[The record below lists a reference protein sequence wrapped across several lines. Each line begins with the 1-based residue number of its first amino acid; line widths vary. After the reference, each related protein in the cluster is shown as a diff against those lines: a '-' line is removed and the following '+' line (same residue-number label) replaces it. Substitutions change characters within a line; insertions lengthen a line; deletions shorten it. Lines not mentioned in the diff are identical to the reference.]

1 MRILLKKQGI
11 LPPLLAYIAINLL
24 FITKYASRIS
34 DVLAIVA
41 CLVYSIVAFAAFAQI
56 ERKDIFQNKKGL
68 LVSSLVAIALLIAL
82 QSSINP
88 YELKIDRWSAIHHF
102 IQSLF
107 QGSYPYGAETH
118 LHGYGSPFP
127 VWQIFHVPFYLLGNV
142 GLSFSVVTLLFIH
155 SAYLQWGSKGGYLS
169 LLLLIASPAY
179 LYEVV
184 TRSDMMT
191 NFLLVGSVVNYLV
204 YFKITLKSHL
214 IAIAILCGLT
224 ASTRLTAILPLFMLY
239 FQEFT
244 QVSWQRKISFLLI
257 VVITFAVTFLPFW
270 IWDANTLLYSDHGPF
285 ALQTSQ
291 IRDFDLIVFL
301 VISVWLACKWKAKY
315 VKLYA
320 YTAVLLGFMVAYT
333 FIFNMA
339 TRGDW
344 LRLFSSTYD
353 ITYFNMALVFVIATL
368 SALTESEKKIER
380 EK

>member
-41 CLVYSIVAFAAFAQI
+41 CLVYSIVAFTAFAQI

-127 VWQIFHVPFYLLGNV
+127 VWQIIHVPFYLLGNV
-142 GLSFSVVTLLFIH
+142 GLSFSVATLLFIH
-155 SAYLQWGSKGGYLS
+155 SAYLQWGSKEGYLS
-169 LLLLIASPAY
+169 LLLLVASPAY

-368 SALTESEKKIER
+368 SVLTASEKKIS
-380 EK
+380 

>member
-24 FITKYASRIS
+24 FIAKYASRIS
-34 DVLAIVA
+34 DVLAIAA
-41 CLVYSIVAFAAFAQI
+41 CLVYSIVTFVAFAQI
-56 ERKDIFQNKKGL
+56 ERKNIFQNKKRL

-155 SAYLQWGSKGGYLS
+155 SVYLQWGSKGGYLS
-169 LLLLIASPAY
+169 LLLLVASPAY
-179 LYEVV
+179 LYEVM
-184 TRSDMMT
+184 TRSDMIT

-291 IRDFDLIVFL
+291 IRDFDLIIFL
-301 VISVWLACKWKAKY
+301 VISIWLACKWKAKY

-333 FIFNMA
+333 FIINMA
-339 TRGDW
+339 MRGDW
-344 LRLFSSTYD
+344 SRLFGSTYD

-368 SALTESEKKIER
+368 SALTASEKKIS
-380 EK
+380 

>member
-1 MRILLKKQGI
+1 MRASLKKQGI
-11 LPPLLAYIAINLL
+11 LPPLLAYIIINWL
-24 FITKYASRIS
+24 FIGKYVSRIS
-34 DVLAIVA
+34 DTLTIAA
-41 CLVYSIVAFAAFAQI
+41 CLVYAVTVLAAFAQI
-56 ERKDIFQNKKGL
+56 GKKNILHGKKGL
-68 LVSSLVAIALLIAL
+68 LASSLVAIALLIAL

-88 YELKIDRWSAIHHF
+88 YELKIDRWSALHNF
-102 IQSLF
+102 IQALL

-142 GLSFSVVTLLFIH
+142 GLSFSLATLLFIH
-155 SAYLQWGSKGGYLS
+155 SSYLQWGSRGGYLS
-169 LLLLIASPAY
+169 LLLLAASPAY

-191 NFLLVGSVVNYLV
+191 NFLLVGSAVNYLV
-204 YFKITLKSHL
+204 YFKITLKSHP
-214 IAIAILCGLT
+214 IAIAILCGLM
-224 ASTRLTAILPLFMLY
+224 ASTRLTALLPLFMLY
-239 FQEFT
+239 FQEFA
-244 QVSWQRKISFLLI
+244 QLSWQRKTSFLLI
-257 VVITFAVTFLPFW
+257 AVITFAITFLPFW
-270 IWDANTLLYSDHGPF
+270 VWDANTLLYSDHGPF

-291 IRDFDLIVFL
+291 IRDFDIIVFL
-301 VISVWLACKWKAKY
+301 AISVWLARKWKAEY

-320 YTAVLLGFMVAYT
+320 YTAILLGFMVVYT

-344 LRLFSSTYD
+344 AQLFGSTYD

-368 SALTESEKKIER
+368 SASTISEKTMER

>member
-68 LVSSLVAIALLIAL
+68 LVNSLVAIALLIAL

-204 YFKITLKSHL
+204 YFKITLKFHL

-368 SALTESEKKIER
+368 SALTASEKKIS
-380 EK
+380 

>member
-24 FITKYASRIS
+24 FIAKYASRIS
-34 DVLAIVA
+34 DVLAIAA
-41 CLVYSIVAFAAFAQI
+41 CLVYSIVTFAAFAQI
-56 ERKDIFQNKKGL
+56 ERKNIFQNKKRL

-169 LLLLIASPAY
+169 LLLLVASPAY
-179 LYEVV
+179 LYEVM
-184 TRSDMMT
+184 TRSDMIT

-368 SALTESEKKIER
+368 SALTASEKKIS
-380 EK
+380 

>member
-24 FITKYASRIS
+24 FIAKYASRIS

-56 ERKDIFQNKKGL
+56 ERKNIFQNKKGL

-118 LHGYGSPFP
+118 LHGCGSPFP

-204 YFKITLKSHL
+204 YFKITLKSHF

-257 VVITFAVTFLPFW
+257 AVMTFAVTFLPFW

-291 IRDFDLIVFL
+291 IRDFDLIIFL
-301 VISVWLACKWKAKY
+301 VISIWLACKWKAKY

-344 LRLFSSTYD
+344 SRLFGSTYD

-368 SALTESEKKIER
+368 SALTASEKKIS
-380 EK
+380 

>member
-24 FITKYASRIS
+24 FIAKYASRIS
-34 DVLAIVA
+34 DVLAMVA
-41 CLVYSIVAFAAFAQI
+41 CLVYSIIAFVTFAQI
-56 ERKDIFQNKKGL
+56 EKKDIFQNKKGL

-155 SAYLQWGSKGGYLS
+155 SVCLQWGSKGGYLS
-169 LLLLIASPAY
+169 LLLLVASPAY
-179 LYEVV
+179 LYEVM
-184 TRSDMMT
+184 TRSDMIT

-301 VISVWLACKWKAKY
+301 VISIWLACKWKAKY

-320 YTAVLLGFMVAYT
+320 YTAVLLGFMVVYT
-333 FIFNMA
+333 FIINMA

-344 LRLFSSTYD
+344 SRLFGSTYD

-368 SALTESEKKIER
+368 SVLTASEKKIS
-380 EK
+380 

>member
-127 VWQIFHVPFYLLGNV
+127 VWQIIHVPFYLLGNV
-142 GLSFSVVTLLFIH
+142 GLSFSVATLLFIH

-257 VVITFAVTFLPFW
+257 VAITFAVTFLPFW

-344 LRLFSSTYD
+344 SRLFSSTYD

-368 SALTESEKKIER
+368 SALTASEKKIS
-380 EK
+380 

>member
-179 LYEVV
+179 LYEMM

-239 FQEFT
+239 FHEFT

-333 FIFNMA
+333 VIFNMA

-368 SALTESEKKIER
+368 SALTASEKKIS
-380 EK
+380 

>member
-24 FITKYASRIS
+24 FIAKYASRIS
-34 DVLAIVA
+34 DVLAIAA

-56 ERKDIFQNKKGL
+56 ERKNIFQNKKGL
-68 LVSSLVAIALLIAL
+68 LASSLVAIALLIAL

-204 YFKITLKSHL
+204 YFKITLKSHF

-257 VVITFAVTFLPFW
+257 AVMTFAVTFLPFW

-291 IRDFDLIVFL
+291 IRDFDLIIFL
-301 VISVWLACKWKAKY
+301 VISIWLACKWKAKY

-344 LRLFSSTYD
+344 SRLFGSTYD

-368 SALTESEKKIER
+368 SAFDR
-380 EK
+380 E

>member
-24 FITKYASRIS
+24 FIAKYASRIS
-34 DVLAIVA
+34 DVLAIAA

-56 ERKDIFQNKKGL
+56 ERKNIFQNKKGL

-204 YFKITLKSHL
+204 YFKITLKSHF

-257 VVITFAVTFLPFW
+257 AVMTFAVTFLPFW

-291 IRDFDLIVFL
+291 IRDFDLIIFL
-301 VISVWLACKWKAKY
+301 VISIWLACKWKAKY

-344 LRLFSSTYD
+344 SRLFGSTYD

-368 SALTESEKKIER
+368 SALTASEKKIS
-380 EK
+380 

>member
-24 FITKYASRIS
+24 FIAKYASRIS
-34 DVLAIVA
+34 DVLAIAA
-41 CLVYSIVAFAAFAQI
+41 CLVYSIVTFAAFAQI
-56 ERKDIFQNKKGL
+56 ERKNIFQNKKRL

-127 VWQIFHVPFYLLGNV
+127 VWQIIHVPFYLLGNV
-142 GLSFSVVTLLFIH
+142 GLSFSVATLLFIH

-179 LYEVV
+179 LYEVM
-184 TRSDMMT
+184 TRSDMIT

-291 IRDFDLIVFL
+291 IRDFDLIIFL

-368 SALTESEKKIER
+368 SALTASEKKIS
-380 EK
+380 

>member
-24 FITKYASRIS
+24 FIAKYASRIS
-34 DVLAIVA
+34 DVLAIAA
-41 CLVYSIVAFAAFAQI
+41 CLVYSIIAFAAFAQI
-56 ERKDIFQNKKGL
+56 ERKNIFQNKKRL

-155 SAYLQWGSKGGYLS
+155 SVYLQWGSKGGYLS

-344 LRLFSSTYD
+344 SRLFGSTYD

-368 SALTESEKKIER
+368 SALTASEKKIS
-380 EK
+380 

>member
-24 FITKYASRIS
+24 FIAKYASRIS
-34 DVLAIVA
+34 DVLAIAA
-41 CLVYSIVAFAAFAQI
+41 CLVYSIVTFAAFAQI
-56 ERKDIFQNKKGL
+56 ERKNIFQNKKRL

-127 VWQIFHVPFYLLGNV
+127 VWQIIHVPFYLLGNV
-142 GLSFSVVTLLFIH
+142 GLSFSVATLLFIH

-239 FQEFT
+239 FQEFR

-368 SALTESEKKIER
+368 SALTASEKKIS
-380 EK
+380 

>member
-127 VWQIFHVPFYLLGNV
+127 VWQIIHVPFYLLGNV
-142 GLSFSVVTLLFIH
+142 GLSFSVATLLFIH

-179 LYEVV
+179 LYEVM
-184 TRSDMMT
+184 TRSDMIT

-244 QVSWQRKISFLLI
+244 QVS
-257 VVITFAVTFLPFW
+257 
-270 IWDANTLLYSDHGPF
+270 
-285 ALQTSQ
+285 
-291 IRDFDLIVFL
+291 
-301 VISVWLACKWKAKY
+301 
-315 VKLYA
+315 
-320 YTAVLLGFMVAYT
+320 
-333 FIFNMA
+333 
-339 TRGDW
+339 
-344 LRLFSSTYD
+344 
-353 ITYFNMALVFVIATL
+353 
-368 SALTESEKKIER
+368 
-380 EK
+380 

>member
-34 DVLAIVA
+34 DVLAMVA
-41 CLVYSIVAFAAFAQI
+41 CLVYSIIAFVAFAQI
-56 ERKDIFQNKKGL
+56 EKKDIFQNKKGL

-155 SAYLQWGSKGGYLS
+155 SVYLQWGSKGGYLS
-169 LLLLIASPAY
+169 LLLLVASPAY
-179 LYEVV
+179 LYEVM
-184 TRSDMMT
+184 TRSDMIT

-214 IAIAILCGLT
+214 ITIAILCGLT

-368 SALTESEKKIER
+368 SALTASEKKIS
-380 EK
+380 

>member
-155 SAYLQWGSKGGYLS
+155 SVYLQWGSKGGYLS
-169 LLLLIASPAY
+169 LLLLVASPAY
-179 LYEVV
+179 LYEVM

-191 NFLLVGSVVNYLV
+191 NFLLVGNVVNYLV

-368 SALTESEKKIER
+368 SALTASEKKIS
-380 EK
+380 

>member
-127 VWQIFHVPFYLLGNV
+127 VWQIIHVPFYLLGNV
-142 GLSFSVVTLLFIH
+142 GLSFSVATLLFIH

-179 LYEVV
+179 LYEVM
-184 TRSDMMT
+184 TRSDMIT

-244 QVSWQRKISFLLI
+244 QVSWQRKINFLLI
-257 VVITFAVTFLPFW
+257 VVITIAVTFLPFW

-301 VISVWLACKWKAKY
+301 VIPVWLACKWKAKY

-368 SALTESEKKIER
+368 SALTASEKKIS
-380 EK
+380 